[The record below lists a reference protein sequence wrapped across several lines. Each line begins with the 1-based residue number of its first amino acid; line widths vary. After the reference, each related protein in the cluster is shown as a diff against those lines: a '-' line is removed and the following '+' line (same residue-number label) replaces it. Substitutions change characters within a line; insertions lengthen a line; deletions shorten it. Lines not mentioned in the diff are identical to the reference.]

1 MGTTSI
7 GFEGD
12 FTQGFEPIEAEQ
24 LASVYGGN
32 KSLIGTGGAMIMS
45 SIGMAALGAAALG
58 PIGVMFAAGLA
69 FMGGGFVGTGTYHG
83 LTSHH

>member
-1 MGTTSI
+1 MGTRSI
-7 GFEGD
+7 GSGGE
-12 FTQGFEPIEAEQ
+12 FTQGFESIEADQ
-24 LASVYGGN
+24 LGSVYGGK

-58 PIGVMFAAGLA
+58 PLGVMFAAGLA